1 MAKYALNISADDN
14 RILSA
19 CVIPPK
25 GNYSGMPQ
33 VDELPTGETD
43 KEKDITNW
51 LYENGEYVYD
61 PLPDSPEPEPAPEY
75 VTYDE
80 LAVAIQEGVNSYGE

>member
-1 MAKYALNISADDN
+1 MSENILYALNLGEDG

-19 CVIPPK
+19 TKDQYGAEGQPRV
-25 GNYSGMPQ
+25 
-33 VDELPTGETD
+33 EALPTGETD

-51 LYENGEYVYD
+51 LYVDGQYQYD
-61 PLPDSPEPEPAPEY
+61 PLPASPEPEPAPEY

-80 LAVAIQEGVNSYGE
+80 LAEAIREGVNSYGG